1 MGKFKA
7 ALQNFFIERNSDK
20 AKANR
25 NGFRVLFQKE
35 LTDHLESWRFII
47 LFLLLFAV
55 MLASLYGAA
64 GTLAQNAAQS
74 ASQNQQQASTP
85 TEFLFLQLF
94 TTAGSSIYSFT
105 TFLAFLG
112 PVFGIMLGFDAINEE
127 QAQGTLNR
135 LASQPIY
142 RDTIINAKF
151 AAGSACIFLTVFAL
165 GGLFTGLGLIYT
177 GLTLSGEE
185 VARIVIYLLLASVYI
200 CVWLAVAMLF
210 SVLCRHAATAA
221 LACIAI
227 WLVLSLFLS
236 LIVTGI
242 AGAIYPLSGPMAQL
256 NALKNYQAQ
265 VAMSRI
271 SPYYLFSEASSVIM
285 NPNVRSLDLMSLL
298 MESQKGAI
306 ASYLTLGQ
314 SLLQIWP
321 HLVGMIALVVVI
333 FAAAY
338 ISFMRREIRA

>member
-1 MGKFKA
+1 
-7 ALQNFFIERNSDK
+7 
-20 AKANR
+20 
-25 NGFRVLFQKE
+25 
-35 LTDHLESWRFII
+35 
-47 LFLLLFAV
+47 

-64 GTLAQNAAQS
+64 GTL
-74 ASQNQQQASTP
+74 SQNSSDSSTQ

-94 TTAGSSIYSFT
+94 TTSGSSIYSFT

-151 AAGSACIFLTVFAL
+151 VAGAACIFLTVFAL
-165 GGLFTGLGLIYT
+165 GGLFTGLGIIYT

-185 VARIVIYLLLASVYI
+185 AARIIVYLLFASVYI
-200 CVWLAVAMLF
+200 CVWLAVAILF
-210 SVLCRHAATAA
+210 SVICRHAATAA

-227 WLVLSLFLS
+227 WLILSLFLN
-236 LIVTGI
+236 LIVSGI
-242 AGAIYPLSGPMAQL
+242 AGMIYPLSGPMAQL
-256 NALKNYQAQ
+256 NALKNYEAQ

-271 SPYYLFSEASSVIM
+271 SPYYLFSEATSVIM
-285 NPNVRSLDLMSLL
+285 NPNLRSLDLMSLL

-321 HLVGMIALVVVI
+321 HLVGMIALAVAV

-338 ISFMRREIRA
+338 IVFMRREIRA